1 MSLGCLLRLESKDAV
16 TRRRYQKEP
25 DWEVLS
31 GPRWDNVNVKKKK
44 KNTHTCDGLKN
55 VKCFKSHEFM
65 ISFIFQRPHGYL
77 WMKLENQ
84 YIILKSG

>member
-31 GPRWDNVNVKKKK
+31 GPRWDNVNVKKKTKNK
-44 KNTHTCDGLKN
+44 KNTTPVMD
-55 VKCFKSHEFM
+55 
-65 ISFIFQRPHGYL
+65 
-77 WMKLENQ
+77 
-84 YIILKSG
+84 